1 MARISANGT
10 FARRLDAAGWALF
23 FIWTGVALLAGV
35 GWSWALIGTAVIIL
49 AVQAILL
56 FRGEPVDIFMAAVGM
71 VLLGGSV
78 ADLYG
83 LPWSFLPAALIV
95 VGVAILGGA
104 LRGGGPQSRPEAGR
118 LAGRGPGCQPRR

>member
-10 FARRLDAAGWALF
+10 FARRIDAAGWAVF
-23 FIWTGVALLAGV
+23 FIWVGISLLTGI
-35 GWSWALIGTAVIIL
+35 GWTWSLVGTAAIIL
-49 AVQAILL
+49 AVQAALL
-56 FRGEPVDIFMAAVGM
+56 LRGEAVDLFMAAVGI

-95 VGVAILGGA
+95 IGVAMLGGA
-104 LRGGGPQSRPEAGR
+104 LRAGGSESRPEA
-118 LAGRGPGCQPRR
+118 

>member
-10 FARRLDAAGWALF
+10 FARRIDAAGWALF
-23 FIWTGVALLAGV
+23 FIWTGLALLAGI
-35 GWSWALIGTAVIIL
+35 GWSWALVGTAAIIL
-49 AVQAILL
+49 AVQTVLL
-56 FRGEPVDIFMAAVGM
+56 LRGEPVDIFMAAIGL

-95 VGVAILGGA
+95 IGVAMLLGA
-104 LRGGGPQSRPEAGR
+104 LRSGGPDSRPEA
-118 LAGRGPGCQPRR
+118 